1 MVKSVKFPAFYVQ
14 IPRGSG
20 RFCDPSCLQ
29 ARADDSDEAEDQGWM
44 VNGEVIPWCKVVS
57 YTHFMMINHWDDI
70 SMIWLFWVI
79 LGISYHRY
87 IIPMVNHTW
96 WYDMIWY
103 DNDKTWQSYDW
114 SYYDCFCGAYEGIR
128 VKWPLVCHLYPLT
141 LAVSCQLLCGLNL
154 LVP

>member
-96 WYDMIWY
+96 WYDMIWQ
-103 DNDKTWQSYDW
+103 WQNLTKLWLILLWLFLRCLRGNQGKMTIGLPFVSLD
-114 SYYDCFCGAYEGIR
+114 SCGVMPIAL
-128 VKWPLVCHLYPLT
+128 WP
-141 LAVSCQLLCGLNL
+141 
-154 LVP
+154 